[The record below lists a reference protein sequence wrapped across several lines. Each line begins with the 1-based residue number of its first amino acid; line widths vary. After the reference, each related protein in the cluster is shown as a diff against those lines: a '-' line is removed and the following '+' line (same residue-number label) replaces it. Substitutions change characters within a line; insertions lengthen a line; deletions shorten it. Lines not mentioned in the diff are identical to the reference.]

1 MTTPEALRASLEKH
15 NDTFES
21 LLKLIP
27 AKYYLVQEHDEEEVR
42 RARPF
47 WSKFTC

>member
-1 MTTPEALRASLEKH
+1 MAATPANELRASLEKH

-27 AKYYLVQEHDEEEVR
+27 PQYYLSQEPDAEEV
-42 RARPF
+42 
-47 WSKFTC
+47 S